1 MTKTAYIT
9 GGSKGIGLGIAAAL
23 LEMGMNVAITG
34 RHQEALEAAV
44 TELGKVGKGE
54 ILAIQSDV
62 RHYQSEEQAIQ
73 QVVEQWGRLDV
84 CIANAGVGKFAD
96 VDELDVEDWNAVID
110 INLTG
115 AFHTVKAA
123 IPALKKTEGYIM
135 TIASLAGT
143 NFFQKGAAYNASKF
157 GLVGFTQAIMLD
169 LRPFGIKVTTIMP
182 GSVSTYFNGRTPSD
196 AESWKIQPEDIGQMV
211 VDLLKMNPR
220 TLPSKVEVRPTIPKS
235 VVRK

>member
-34 RHQEALEAAV
+34 RNQAALEEGVAV
-44 TELGKVGKGE
+44 LAEIGKGE

-62 RHYQSEEQAIQ
+62 RSYESEVQAIA

-96 VDELDVEDWNAVID
+96 IDELDVEDWNSMID

-123 IPALKKTEGYIM
+123 IPALKKSEGYIM

-169 LRPFGIKVTTIMP
+169 LRPYGIKVTTIMP
-182 GSVSTYFNGRTPSD
+182 GSVSTYFNGHTPSD
-196 AESWKIQPEDIGQMV
+196 TDAWKIQPEDIGQMV

-235 VVRK
+235 VERK

>member
-34 RHQEALEAAV
+34 RTQTALEEAGEV
-44 TELGKVGKGE
+44 LGKIGKGE

-62 RHYQSEEQAIQ
+62 RNYESEVQAIQ

-84 CIANAGVGKFAD
+84 CIANAGVGKMVSVED
-96 VDELDVEDWNAVID
+96 LEVEDWNSMID

-143 NFFQKGAAYNASKF
+143 NFFQRGAAYNASKF
-157 GLVGFTQAIMLD
+157 GLVGFTQAVMLD
-169 LRPFGIKVTTIMP
+169 VRPYEIKTTTIMP
-182 GSVSTYFNGRTPSD
+182 GSVSTYFNGRTPSE
-196 AESWKIQPEDIGQMV
+196 AESWKIQPEDIGQIV
-211 VDLLKMNPR
+211 VDLLRMNPR
-220 TLPSKVEVRPTIPKS
+220 TLPSKVEVRPTVPPS
-235 VVRK
+235 ARK

>member
-44 TELGKVGKGE
+44 TALGKIGKGE

-62 RHYQSEEQAIQ
+62 RNYESEEQAIQ
-73 QVVEQWGRLDV
+73 QVVAQWGRLDV

-96 VDELDVEDWNAVID
+96 VDELNVDDWNAVID

-123 IPALKKTEGYIM
+123 IPVVLFLLILMDVLLLTKRHGK
-135 TIASLAGT
+135 S
-143 NFFQKGAAYNASKF
+143 NQKI
-157 GLVGFTQAIMLD
+157 LV
-169 LRPFGIKVTTIMP
+169 K
-182 GSVSTYFNGRTPSD
+182 
-196 AESWKIQPEDIGQMV
+196 W
-211 VDLLKMNPR
+211 
-220 TLPSKVEVRPTIPKS
+220 
-235 VVRK
+235 